1 MWRVREEKGRRKGLE
16 KKYSSTVVNAKK
28 GMREKASSLYVKVA
42 EDSRDLVFVKL
53 RLLQLQQE
61 NWKSIPS

>member
-16 KKYSSTVVNAKK
+16 KYSSTVVNAKK
-28 GMREKASSLYVKVA
+28 GMREKASSLYAKVA

>member
-1 MWRVREEKGRRKGLE
+1 
-16 KKYSSTVVNAKK
+16 VVNAKK

-42 EDSRDLVFVKL
+42 EDSRELVFVKL